1 MPLLWCKRRNNGCLQ
16 RGWNQLCI
24 EFSTLKSFIYTDRV
38 SQKCIHT
45 SNDRKIS
52 FTYLIFNIYTSAKK
66 CDDRESRDMPHLPHR
81 LIGVCHVWAEENNE
95 KSRFPRFMQIVTKC
109 IHTSNERKLKFCNFI
124 LNTLIWKVR
133 KGSLSHVIWVINVT
147 DLDKYVGYFTG

>member
-1 MPLLWCKRRNNGCLQ
+1 M
-16 RGWNQLCI
+16 
-24 EFSTLKSFIYTDRV
+24 

-45 SNDRKIS
+45 SNDRKLS
-52 FTYLIFNIYTSAKK
+52 FTFSIFNIYTSAKK

-124 LNTLIWKVR
+124 LNTLI
-133 KGSLSHVIWVINVT
+133 
-147 DLDKYVGYFTG
+147 